1 VGYVLP
7 GSAWACGW
15 EKDVSSGSQ
24 ITSLLARWNAGDEEA
39 FKSLV
44 SLVYA
49 ELRRLAHNRLG
60 QVNSNLTVNTTAL
73 VHETYVRLAEHPPH
87 EVKDRNHFFA
97 IAATVMRRVLVD
109 HARERLAAKRDG
121 GIRLELQSDMMPA
134 SDRDVDLLALDEA
147 LDALSQLDQRQ
158 SRIVELRFFAGLSIE
173 ETAEVLATSPATV
186 KRDWMT
192 ARAWLYDA
200 LSRQPKGAT
209 KVATHGT

>member
-1 VGYVLP
+1 MSTEG
-7 GSAWACGW
+7 
-15 EKDVSSGSQ
+15 Q
-24 ITSLLARWNAGDEEA
+24 ITSLLGRWNAGDEEA

-60 QVNSNLTVNTTAL
+60 QENSNLTVNTTAL

-87 EVKDRNHFFA
+87 GLNDRNHFFA
-97 IAATVMRRVLVD
+97 VAATVMRRVLVD

-147 LDALSQLDQRQ
+147 LDTLRQLDERQ
-158 SRIVELRFFAGLSIE
+158 SRVVELRFFTGLSIE
-173 ETAEVLATSPATV
+173 DTAEVLATSPATV
-186 KRDWMT
+186 KRDWVT
-192 ARAWLYDA
+192 ARAWLCEVM
-200 LSRQPKGAT
+200 SRQPKRDT
-209 KVATHGT
+209 KVDTDGA